1 MFHLFSEMKVEEYFI
16 QNVWIQVKKSLI
28 PLNIFTNLRKDK
40 VIEYNFHSS
49 VTKIKKCKIF
59 NLNDLK

>member
-49 VTKIKKCKIF
+49 VTKVKDF
-59 NLNDLK
+59 